1 MINVEEWYLKM
12 TENVQRTMDRL
23 TGSFHKAKDVFTG
36 TQERMKA
43 GMDQVADSA
52 RQAQAEVDRTG
63 QHVGGLFSRMKAG
76 AGDWL
81 GGLRKGWNEIFGTA
95 STARAQ
101 KMAMSAADARKMF
114 KDGKL
119 DTSAAKQVFGDPAAK
134 GGGLMDGA
142 VKKLRTYI
150 DGLLPKGVE
159 NAFKAGGMRGVAP
172 LLGRMTA
179 MTGPLVA
186 LAGPL
191 AIAGAGMMAF
201 SKAQAALEKFEPAGR
216 ELRLANLDKS
226 PAEQQALRGHMLDFS
241 VQNSLDP
248 TEAVNAYIS
257 TQRTT
262 GRGGKAVEDY
272 VALVG
277 KAAQAVN
284 QPMQE
289 MVTSTAKA
297 LDGFNLP
304 LEKAGELMDNNLK
317 AMAVGGMT
325 YDELSR
331 AQQDYTTAARRTNQT
346 LGSANALYA
355 VMAKYGKDAG
365 GAGLQLAGAME
376 NIGKP
381 KTVKGLKTLGVRV
394 FDARGNMRQMTDVA
408 QDLVPALAKLN
419 DVQYAQLRQQF
430 GGNTGLLA
438 LLDTARTSGQGL
450 LDTLQKFNT
459 TDVSMKGQIEAMQ
472 NDTDLAAQNVENRMN
487 AAWTRAGEGMK
498 PIFNGLNR
506 IKLWFAEGIADMLNP
521 NAVVEHRANAEVEK
535 FKARVQHIKD
545 MAAPASTGTQE
556 ERQRGMADLYRERK
570 TIQIAYDAS
579 VANGITSNAKRFKDQ
594 LDDNQAAILKATE
607 EWGKMMRPATDT
619 ANPQPKPTNDAPDP
633 DNLKAG
639 ASAIVGG
646 GKQVRN
652 VNVTIQKLVEKLE
665 VRTAG
670 TVREGISNVRQQV
683 EQALVDIVRGGEAA
697 LANG

>member
-63 QHVGGLFSRMKAG
+63 HHVGGLFGKMKAG

-95 STARAQ
+95 STASAQ
-101 KMAMSAADARKMF
+101 KMAMSAADASKLF

-119 DTSAAKQVFGDPAAK
+119 DASAVSRLYGEPAAK
-134 GGGLMDGA
+134 GGGTMDGA
-142 VKKLRTYI
+142 VKRLRTYI

-159 NAFKAGGMRGVAP
+159 NAFKAGGMRGIAP
-172 LLGRMTA
+172 LAGRMTA
-179 MTGPLVA
+179 LAGPLAA

-191 AIAGAGMMAF
+191 AIAGVGMMAF
-201 SKAQAALEKFEPAGR
+201 SKAEAALAKFEPAGR

-226 PAEQQALRGHMLDFS
+226 PAERQALRGRMLGFS
-241 VQNSLDP
+241 LQNGLDP

-257 TQRTT
+257 AQRTT

-272 VALVG
+272 VALLG

-289 MVTSTAKA
+289 MVDSTAKA
-297 LDGFNLP
+297 LEGFNMP
-304 LEKAGELMDNNLK
+304 LEKAGELMDKNLK
-317 AMAVGGMT
+317 AMAAGGMA
-325 YDELSR
+325 YGELMR
-331 AQQDYTTAARRTNQT
+331 AQEDYTASARRTNQT
-346 LGSANALYA
+346 LDSANALYA

-365 GAGLQLAGAME
+365 GAGLQLAQAME
-376 NIGKP
+376 DLGKP
-381 KTVKGLKTLGVRV
+381 KTVKGLKALGVNV
-394 FDARGNMRQMTDVA
+394 FDARGGMRQMTDVA
-408 QDLVPALAKLN
+408 KDLVSALARMN
-419 DVQYAQLRQQF
+419 DVQYAQLRQSL
-430 GGNTGLLA
+430 GGSMGLRA

-450 LDTLQKFNT
+450 LDTLQKFNS
-459 TDVSMKGQIEAMQ
+459 TDVSMKGQLEAMQ
-472 NDTDLAAQNVENRMN
+472 NDTDLAAQNIENRMN
-487 AAWTRAGEGMK
+487 AAWTRVGEGMK
-498 PIFNGLNR
+498 PIFNGLNK
-506 IKLWFAEGIADMLNP
+506 IKLFFLESIGEGLT
-521 NAVVEHRANAEVEK
+521 
-535 FKARVQHIKD
+535 KAKRDNDERLAKLL
-545 MAAPASTGTQE
+545 APAITGTE
-556 ERQRGMADLYRERK
+556 EDRQRGIAGLYHSLHVRQKEYDMRLRHGDTFNAEQEAQK
-570 TIQIAYDAS
+570 IAEVKS
-579 VANGITSNAKRFKDQ
+579 
-594 LDDNQAAILKATE
+594 AILSANE
-607 EWGKMMRPATDT
+607 AWGKMKQPTTPQAKPAG
-619 ANPQPKPTNDAPDP
+619 DAPDP
-633 DNLKAG
+633 DDLKAG